1 MILPYSKSGA
11 IRRKIFQAGVE
22 IGQKGAFCKGLGER
36 NVSQI
41 ESLIKIIAVL
51 VAAIVIGNWFLAE
64 VKKARLERK
73 PWYQPY
79 LSIPGIL
86 IMLALLLPIL
96 YWIIQQ

>member
-1 MILPYSKSGA
+1 M
-11 IRRKIFQAGVE
+11 
-22 IGQKGAFCKGLGER
+22 
-36 NVSQI
+36 
-41 ESLIKIIAVL
+41 IAVL
-51 VAAIVIGNWFLAE
+51 VAAILIGNWFLAE

-96 YWIIQQ
+96 YWIITR